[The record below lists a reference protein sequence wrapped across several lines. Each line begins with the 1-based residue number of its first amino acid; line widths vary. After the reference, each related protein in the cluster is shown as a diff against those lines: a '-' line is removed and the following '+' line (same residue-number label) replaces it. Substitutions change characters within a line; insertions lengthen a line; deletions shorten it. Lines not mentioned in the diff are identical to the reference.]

1 MTQTELLFL
10 EIKKLFQDYFDHPW
24 LINVTSFSE
33 IGTIRAFLSLSP
45 REEDREYHLVLT
57 GIRALRKFVRILRST
72 AVPGIHYNPHE
83 NKDLLLLKKCI
94 IYTLPE
100 NTKKLDYLS
109 VEFEKTIMR
118 QSLLTQL

>member
-10 EIKKLFQDYFDHPW
+10 EMKKLFQDYFDHPW
-24 LINVTSFSE
+24 LINVTSFTE

-57 GIRALRKFVRILRST
+57 GIRALRKFIRILRST
-72 AVPGIHYNPHE
+72 AVPGVSYTPDE
-83 NKDLLLLKKCI
+83 NRDLLLLKKCI

>member
-1 MTQTELLFL
+1 MR
-10 EIKKLFQDYFDHPW
+10 IKKLFQDYFDHPW
-24 LINVTSFSE
+24 LINVTNFTE
-33 IGTIRAFLSLSP
+33 IGTIRVFLSLSP

-57 GIRALRKFVRILRST
+57 GIRALRKFIRILRST
-72 AVPGIHYNPHE
+72 TVQGVHYNPHE

-118 QSLLTQL
+118 QSLLT